1 MVATSSAVG
10 VAAVVAS
17 LSTVVVVAS
26 AVAGNP
32 SDELLKLAAS
42 DQLLKREKIPTKTVK
57 TLKSY
62 TKWRGAVN
70 QWQLDR
76 YTKIVSTPGKF

>member
-10 VAAVVAS
+10 VAAMVAS
-17 LSTVVVVAS
+17 LSIVVIVAS

-42 DQLLKREKIPTKTVK
+42 DQLLKREKKTYEYRKTVK
-57 TLKSY
+57 I
-62 TKWRGAVN
+62 
-70 QWQLDR
+70 Q
-76 YTKIVSTPGKF
+76 